1 MDKQLLLEKSDKEII
16 MILSDKGE
24 EPTLM
29 KSVEKTL
36 ANFKSDDLKALI
48 DKMGGNR
55 KGNIS
60 KRETFIKNIVK
71 FVEGTSVNSNF
82 YTIRFVNETDK
93 KQLIEILS
101 RKIESMNSENEEF
114 YEEQLDSEDDK
125 PIKQVKKTKSS
136 SAKQVKKTKSSS
148 AKQVHEEYE
157 SEEDESE
164 EDEFEEDES
173 QEDEFEEDE
182 SQEDEFEEDESEEDE
197 SEEDESEEDES
208 EEDKMNRAE
217 EIAKRSFE
225 VGRNPLDTA
234 GLDTD
239 DEEWISNNP
248 DCEDYVLEIWNRLQK
263 EKQDNEESEESEED
277 EIEDPYDSE
286 LLNTMYLEHF
296 ENNNIVFHKKWDDS
310 KIILSGKGT
319 LVKDKCIFSS
329 LTENG
334 INITLGN
341 KLYVTNEN
349 APLKNP
355 VNNSNCIIS
364 VGFLY
369 HKVKYNGCVMSG
381 LVLKQSEYCAEEIN
395 ICNEKIC
402 ITTDDTKPTLKIGK
416 FGIDYNSTKDGKKY
430 HYFVGKEWTNK
441 ENGKSYMYDVHP
453 NEDIYQCYLVSKTLS
468 KTTDFPQYKLSK
480 VKLIKTGRT
489 FKLA

>member
-148 AKQVHEEYE
+148 AKQVHEEY
-157 SEEDESE
+157 
-164 EDEFEEDES
+164 
-173 QEDEFEEDE
+173 
-182 SQEDEFEEDESEEDE
+182 
-197 SEEDESEEDES
+197 ESEEDES

-441 ENGKSYMYDVHP
+441 ANGKSYMYDVHP